1 MNYPAIKQRLIIFS
15 RYPEPGKTKTRMIPA
30 LGDQGAADLQR
41 QMTEHTLVQGRN
53 LTNLVPLTIEV
64 HFTGGN
70 QQLMAEWLGQD
81 LVYQLQSQGNLGQ
94 RMTSAFAKAFAAK
107 MNKVVMIGIDC
118 PDLNDNLLTQAFS
131 SLHDHDLVLGPAA
144 DGGYYLIGLRRFLP
158 ELLQNI
164 SWGTDQVFSQ
174 TVSIAKQLDL
184 AIAYL
189 DTLNDVDRPE
199 DLAIWY
205 SSLAKLT

>member
-1 MNYPAIKQRLIIFS
+1 MNYPAIRQRLIIFS

-41 QMTEHTLVQGRN
+41 QMTEHTLMQGRN
-53 LTNLVPLTIEV
+53 LTNLVPVAIEV

-70 QQLMAEWLGQD
+70 QKLMAEWLGQD
-81 LVYQLQSQGNLGQ
+81 LVYQPQSQGDLGQ
-94 RMTSAFAKAFAAK
+94 RMTSAFANAFVAK
-107 MNKVVMIGIDC
+107 MDTVVMIGIDC
-118 PDLNDNLLTQAFS
+118 PDLNHNLLAQAFS
-131 SLHDHDLVLGPAA
+131 YLHDHDLVLGPAA
-144 DGGYYLIGLRRFLP
+144 DGGYYLIGLRHFLP

-164 SWGTDQVFSQ
+164 SWGTNQVFAQ
-174 TVSIAKQLDL
+174 TISIAKQLDL

-189 DTLNDVDRPE
+189 DILNDVDRPE

-205 SSLAKLT
+205 SSLEKFT